1 LYSYVR
7 TNINIEAR
15 SLNHGCRGKAI
26 TFAYSGC
33 VCVAL
38 VIQHA
43 ERMRRII
50 VTSVACL
57 YSIFAHYFI
66 KRTIFGEKVIDHKMC
81 VLIFSTSSV

>member
-1 LYSYVR
+1 MR

-15 SLNHGCRGKAI
+15 LLNHGWRGKAI
-26 TFAYSGC
+26 TIAYSGC

-43 ERMRRII
+43 ERTRRII

-57 YSIFAHYFI
+57 YSYFFPHYFI
-66 KRTIFGEKVIDHKMC
+66 NRAIFGEKVIDHKVC